1 MPSSAVASPWYF
13 WFKMAVFALLSCNAV
28 SFLFF
33 GTFRQAV
40 DAIAWLILLALF
52 ELETGYGDR
61 LHGRGAAAV
70 VPGVRLVAAAGVIA
84 AALGY
89 VFEREWLDAVNSLL
103 WIAVVMVLEF
113 EVRYPHAVE
122 RHGAWFAG
130 IATTL
135 YAGLG
140 ALVLVW
146 AWRGEWFDAYDALL
160 WLIAFVTIEINVLQI
175 SRVEHP
181 RAGTDILKSR

>member
-1 MPSSAVASPWYF
+1 MPSSTVEATWYF
-13 WFKMAVFALLSCNAV
+13 WFKMAVFALLVCNAV
-28 SFLFF
+28 FFLFF

-70 VPGVRLVAAAGVIA
+70 VHGVRLVAAAGVIA

-89 VFEREWLDAVNSLL
+89 VFEREWFDAVNSLL
-103 WIAVVMVLEF
+103 WIAVVVVLEF

-122 RHGAWFAG
+122 RHRAWFAG
-130 IATTL
+130 VAATL

-140 ALVLVW
+140 ALALAW

-160 WLIAFVTIEINVLQI
+160 WLIAFVTIEIDVLKI
-175 SRVEHP
+175 SRVELP
-181 RAGTDILKSR
+181 GAGADILNSR